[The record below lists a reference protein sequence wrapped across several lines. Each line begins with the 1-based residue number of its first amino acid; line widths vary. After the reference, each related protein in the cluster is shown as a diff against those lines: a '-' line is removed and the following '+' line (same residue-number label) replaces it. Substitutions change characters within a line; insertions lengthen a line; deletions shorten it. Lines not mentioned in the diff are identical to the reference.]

1 MKKYRVRY
9 TPEAGQI
16 IKNLHP
22 QMKAL
27 IRDAVDE
34 LLEKPFSGHELQ
46 FELKGFRS
54 RKVKRYR
61 IIYKVNEEEYSV
73 DVYYVGHRR
82 DIYESF
88 QKLIQ
93 SKLA

>member
-34 LLEKPFSGHELQ
+34 LLEKPFTDHELQ

-61 IIYKVNEEEYSV
+61 IIYKVNEEESSI

>member
-1 MKKYRVRY
+1 MKKYRARY

-22 QMKAL
+22 QIKAL
-27 IRDAVDE
+27 IWDAVDE

-46 FELKGFRS
+46 FELIGFRS
-54 RKVKRYR
+54 IKVKRYR
-61 IIYKVNEEEYSV
+61 IIYKVNEEGSLI